1 MAAPAGYTPQQLI
14 FDDRFTGTSL
24 DPSNWNTYLGA
35 QGIDWND
42 HGNLP
47 VPYSGP
53 NAPITSE
60 AAMFGPSQV
69 SVDNGLTLTAVPNTN
84 QYAGTFPWISGVVTT
99 EGKFTL
105 PTTGWYVQVRAK
117 MPDVTQGMWPAIWF
131 LPPTAGTPFNE
142 FDGYEGGWL
151 LGNPGG
157 TNPNEVMHSDYFSNE
172 GQKQMAYSVDTD
184 LSAGYDVFGYQY
196 IPGQSVTA
204 YLNGRQVWQVSA
216 SSGVT
221 ITAEPYE
228 IIIELQVT
236 TDQVVGRT
244 VATNTTPSASMYVAE
259 VQAYSYP

>member
-1 MAAPAGYTPQQLI
+1 M
-14 FDDRFTGTSL
+14 
-24 DPSNWNTYLGA
+24 
-35 QGIDWND
+35 
-42 HGNLP
+42 
-47 VPYSGP
+47 
-53 NAPITSE
+53 
-60 AAMFGPSQV
+60 
-69 SVDNGLTLTAVPNTN
+69 
-84 QYAGTFPWISGVVTT
+84 VTT

-117 MPDVTQGMWPAIWF
+117 MPDSDTGHVARDLVSPAECSEH
-131 LPPTAGTPFNE
+131 PYNE
-142 FDGYEGGWL
+142 LDGYEGGWL
-151 LGNPGG
+151 LGNAGG

-184 LSAGYDVFGYQY
+184 LSAGYNVFGYQY

-204 YLNGRQVWQVSA
+204 YFNGRQVWQVSA